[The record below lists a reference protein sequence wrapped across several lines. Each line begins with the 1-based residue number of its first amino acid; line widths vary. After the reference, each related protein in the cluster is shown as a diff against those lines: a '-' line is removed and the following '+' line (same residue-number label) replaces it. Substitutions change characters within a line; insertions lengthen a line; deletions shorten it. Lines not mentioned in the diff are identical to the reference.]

1 MRIQGDTRFP
11 FTQKEH
17 MVDTGTGSP
26 QASSTYSMEA
36 YFSASTSIKVAGI
49 KGWHSTSVLT
59 RFGHQKCKL
68 SLLLQWRKCNR
79 EATRRPISYDVKSL
93 ILQTHVSELTLC
105 DLEQGHLRLIG
116 WLFEESSAQTDDWRT
131 GRPASQILSIGKL
144 SKQEHSK
151 RLVLLRAGHPIS
163 SSEDDRTILSQKY
176 LQRQTRSSL
185 VLWGTWFALVLRTAS
200 SCFLP

>member
-1 MRIQGDTRFP
+1 MLARGLFGFWVQNPVQPGDMGTHLWCSLHKNQQQIFNMRIQGDTKFP

-79 EATRRPISYDVKSL
+79 EATRRPVMMWKAWSCKHTCLSL
-93 ILQTHVSELTLC
+93 PSVTWS
-105 DLEQGHLRLIG
+105 
-116 WLFEESSAQTDDWRT
+116 
-131 GRPASQILSIGKL
+131 
-144 SKQEHSK
+144 
-151 RLVLLRAGHPIS
+151 RAIW
-163 SSEDDRTILSQKY
+163 
-176 LQRQTRSSL
+176 
-185 VLWGTWFALVLRTAS
+185 V
-200 SCFLP
+200 

>member
-1 MRIQGDTRFP
+1 MVQCRHEACLGSERRIPCSQGMWGHIWCSLHKNQQQIFNVRIQGDTRFP

-116 WLFEESSAQTDDWRT
+116 WLFEESSAQTDD
-131 GRPASQILSIGKL
+131 SEEL
-144 SKQEHSK
+144 
-151 RLVLLRAGHPIS
+151 AGQHLKFFP
-163 SSEDDRTILSQKY
+163 
-176 LQRQTRSSL
+176 
-185 VLWGTWFALVLRTAS
+185 
-200 SCFLP
+200 